1 MYAYYCKPS
10 CNNLTT
16 GTSRMDARIP
26 VWAYGASCAGLTH
39 REHQCIHTP
48 RCSCMRSYIS
58 HVPQASSQAGMVP
71 PARRAT
77 TLRLRARAASED
89 MPTNRHRAVADVP
102 VLWRC
107 NSTYRYYYLL
117 LPEAQGHSRRPAPCA
132 QSFPGHQLVSKA
144 KNIPHAVHIYRYVV
158 HRNCYVQVYT

>member
-1 MYAYYCKPS
+1 MLGPFPACVEWPS
-10 CNNLTT
+10 R
-16 GTSRMDARIP
+16 GYPYR
-26 VWAYGASCAGLTH
+26 YGASCAGLTH
-39 REHQCIHTP
+39 RERQCIHTP

-58 HVPQASSQAGMVP
+58 HVPQVGWDGATRQKSDVLETEGEGSS
-71 PARRAT
+71 
-77 TLRLRARAASED
+77 SED